1 MKKIYQY
8 TAAFA
13 MAATSLML
21 NTACSENFFDGND
34 AENAVRVS
42 SALVGTQAKTRA
54 ALNSS
59 VFDADDNI
67 AVSTAADGT
76 AAATYTCGQSGTWTS
91 AQPLAWGS
99 TYPVT
104 YYAAY
109 PATATY
115 RSFTLPTDQS
125 GATANLSNATE
136 KANYMT
142 ATTGELAAKPES
154 KGISLA
160 FTHSTAMIIVE
171 IVGRGANNEGTLSA
185 PVIYSP
191 ASNYADGTATAAATA
206 ITPRTE
212 TPAAGEGEAK
222 YTALVIPTSGS
233 SDFKLFSVKVGGREC
248 TFTTNTALTANHIYT
263 YKLTVGTDRMV
274 LSSLTVS
281 DWTEKSV
288 TGGIYGYWTEN
299 ASATLSG
306 SGTTADP
313 YLISSAADLALM
325 CKWINS
331 ATSGSDA
338 HLSAV
343 YSLQSDIDLS
353 GKLCTPMG
361 DEQPIGQYFSSFT
374 GTLSGNGHKIKN
386 MKIRGTNTNA
396 GLFGSVQS
404 GSITDVHL
412 VNADIETSGSAANVG
427 VMSGKAFYIYLYGC
441 TASGKISYDNPK
453 ADTYYTNLGG
463 MIGYSFSSRLIV
475 GCGTKVDITIP
486 GKDVSSYY
494 NVGGFLGVS
503 SSDNLTACYSQ
514 SSIEFSYEA
523 NTSYCVSGTSITT
536 TALQALSKI
545 SYNSKIYNP
554 AKIQWIAQTDANDC
568 PYYMNMNYTPED
580 YTPPASL
587 STVADLQAYITWV
600 NGGGT
605 TSGTTIELANDI
617 DLSGVTFTPIGGGS
631 YPFRGTFRSEERR
644 VGK

>member
-54 ALNSS
+54 ALNGS

-76 AAATYTCGQSGTWTS
+76 AAATYTCGQNGTWTS

-115 RSFTLPTDQS
+115 SSFSLPTDQS

-142 ATTGELAAKPES
+142 ATTGALAAKPES

-160 FTHSTAMIIVE
+160 FTHRTAMIIVE

-191 ASNYADGTATAAATA
+191 ASNYAGGTATAAATA

-353 GKLCTPMG
+353 GKLWTPMTN
-361 DEQPIGQYFSSFT
+361 DKCVQYGRIFR

-386 MKIRGTNTNA
+386 MKIRGTNTYA
-396 GLFGSVQS
+396 GLFGYMVGS
-404 GSITDVHL
+404 SITDVHL
-412 VNADIETSGSAANVG
+412 VNADIETSGSLAEVG
-427 VMSGKAFYIYLYGC
+427 VMAGYASSIYLYGC
-441 TASGKISYDNPK
+441 TASGKIIYDNPK
-453 ADTYYTNLGG
+453 ADQVYTALGG
-463 MIGYSFSSRLIV
+463 MIGYSFSSRLIA
-475 GCGTKVDITIP
+475 GCGTKVGITIP
-486 GKDVSSYY
+486 GKNVSSYH
-494 NVGGFLGVS
+494 VGGFLGS
-503 SSDNLTACYSQ
+503 SNSDNLTACYSQ
-514 SSIEFSYEA
+514 SSIMFPSGA

-536 TALQALSKI
+536 AALQALSKI
-545 SYNSKIYNP
+545 SYNQKMYNP
-554 AKIQWIAQTDANDC
+554 ADIQWIAQTDDANDC
-568 PYYMNMNYTPED
+568 PYYMNMNYTRSLYPTCFTL
-580 YTPPASL
+580 YRSRFASIYHM
-587 STVADLQAYITWV
+587 DKWWWHNIRHNY
-600 NGGGT
+600 
-605 TSGTTIELANDI
+605 
-617 DLSGVTFTPIGGGS
+617 
-631 YPFRGTFRSEERR
+631 
-644 VGK
+644 